1 MNSTGITIAVYESH
15 DLAERAVKSLRNAGI
30 PLRKISIVG
39 KDVHSEEHAIG
50 FFNMGDRAKFF
61 GKFGAFWGTMAGI
74 LLGSFV
80 MFVPVFGHIVV
91 LGPLAATVVSG
102 IEGAA
107 VGGAAGA
114 LIGALSGLGV
124 PKDSAIRYQK
134 AIEADKFLVAVQG
147 SAEDV
152 TLACAV
158 LRPTSP
164 ASLESHSPAEPV
176 PA

>member
-1 MNSTGITIAVYESH
+1 MKPTGITIAVYESH
-15 DLAERAVKSLRNAGI
+15 ELAERAVKALRDAGI
-30 PLRKISIVG
+30 ALRKISIVG
-39 KDVHSEEHAIG
+39 KDVHSEEHAVG
-50 FFNMGDRAKFF
+50 YFNMGDRAKFF

-80 MFVPVFGHIVV
+80 MFVPVFGHLVI

-102 IEGAA
+102 LEGAA

-114 LIGALSGLGV
+114 LIGALSGLGI
-124 PKDSAIRYQK
+124 PKDSVIRYQK
-134 AIEADKFLVAVQG
+134 ALEADKFLVAVQG

-152 TLACAV
+152 QLASAV
-158 LRPTSP
+158 LRPTDP
-164 ASLESHSPAEPV
+164 ASLESHAPAEPV